1 MNNPMSDRIV
11 SGKALA
17 AGVSHSASEEPAASA
32 VLLREA
38 RP

>member
-1 MNNPMSDRIV
+1 MKNSV

-17 AGVSHSASEEPAASA
+17 AGVQKTVNEEPAAIA
-32 VLLREA
+32 LPLTEA

>member
-1 MNNPMSDRIV
+1 MNDPMSDRIV

-17 AGVSHSASEEPAASA
+17 AGVLATVTEEPAASA
-32 VLLREA
+32 VPLRET